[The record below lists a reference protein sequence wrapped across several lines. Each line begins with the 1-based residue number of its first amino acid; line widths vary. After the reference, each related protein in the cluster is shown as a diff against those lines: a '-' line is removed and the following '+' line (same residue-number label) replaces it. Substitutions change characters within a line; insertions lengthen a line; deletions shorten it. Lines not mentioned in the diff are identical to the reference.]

1 VGDRARWYGWQ
12 AGKETFPTVVLVVP
26 ANGSWPCLMRMALS
40 RWVELVELPSLVEPR
55 LERSVEAEQHEPG
68 LAGQGL
74 DPVRLL
80 TLGRGGAEVQVVGAV
95 GVGLELA
102 GAAGQG
108 RPDGR
113 GDLGERAGLGV
124 VDVHGPEVL
133 GRRVQV
139 DVHMAG

>member
-1 VGDRARWYGWQ
+1 M
-12 AGKETFPTVVLVVP
+12 FPTVVVVVP

-40 RWVELVELPSLVEPR
+40 RWVELVEL

-95 GVGLELA
+95 GVTSTLEAVHPGRYIA
-102 GAAGQG
+102 GGAPSS
-108 RPDGR
+108 PDAWS
-113 GDLGERAGLGV
+113 LPARAFSRSV
-124 VDVHGPEVL
+124 
-133 GRRVQV
+133 
-139 DVHMAG
+139 AS

>member
-1 VGDRARWYGWQ
+1 M
-12 AGKETFPTVVLVVP
+12 FPTVVVVVL

-40 RWVELVELPSLVEPR
+40 RWAELVEL

-95 GVGLELA
+95 GV
-102 GAAGQG
+102 
-108 RPDGR
+108 
-113 GDLGERAGLGV
+113 
-124 VDVHGPEVL
+124 DVHPWRL
-133 GRRVQV
+133 FTLAATSPAALRRPPTP
-139 DVHMAG
+139 